1 MNNDEQL
8 NLEKRLNKIEQKLDT
23 LILCAILIV
32 ILLLV
37 ILFIS
42 NNSFLEIYNK
52 YGNEL
57 GQGQRYIIQ

>member
-8 NLEKRLNKIEQKLDT
+8 NTEKRLNKIEQKLDT
-23 LILCAILIV
+23 LILCAILVI

-37 ILFIS
+37 IIFME
-42 NNSFLEIYNK
+42 NETFLEVYNQ

>member
-1 MNNDEQL
+1 MNNNEQI
-8 NLEKRLNKIEQKLDT
+8 NVEKRLNKIEQKLDT
-23 LILCAILIV
+23 LILFAILIV

-37 ILFIS
+37 VLFV
-42 NNSFLEIYNK
+42 NNNIFLEVYNR